1 MSDVSTIRSSARAR
15 RPRLGR
21 TTMAM
26 LVAGTMLGSGVAA
39 LPHAHAQT
47 AIQPSGMAEKLPN
60 FVGLVKEV
68 KPAVVSITS
77 IIKDDGSDDQDDD
90 GDGGGQGSGGGG
102 PGSGG
107 FGGGMQMP
115 FPFPFQMM
123 PQNRSPR
130 TMEARGSGFVISPDG
145 YIVTNNHVVKGATS
159 VTVTLDDGTTLKAR
173 VVGRDAGTD
182 LALLKVKPSAKLS
195 FIQLGDSDN
204 VEPGQWVIAVGN
216 PYGLGGSVTAGIV
229 SARGRDIGDGPYD
242 SFIQIDA
249 PINRGN
255 SGGPL
260 FTQDG
265 KVVGVNTAI
274 LSPSGG
280 SIGIGFAIPS
290 DVVKTVVEQLE
301 KTGHVT
307 RGYLGVTAQA
317 VSPAMAK
324 ALDLPTSDQGPD
336 AGALVA
342 SVQPDSPA
350 DKAGLKAGDVIT
362 TLNGQKVA
370 NPRELAIK
378 VSSVAPG
385 GKVTIAYLRNG
396 ASQTATAMVANLANH
411 GGGSGGSGGSGG
423 NGSIGVA
430 LGALTPD
437 LRQQLG
443 VDDATHGAVI
453 RSVKP
458 GSPADQAGLQP
469 GDILVGVGNKM
480 VSGPKDAVDAV
491 HAALKKGDVALR
503 IMRNGQLLFVAIS
516 PDTGSAS
523 TGNGDA
529 GEGGDDSGSSGAG
542 GDQPG

>member
-1 MSDVSTIRSSARAR
+1 
-15 RPRLGR
+15 
-21 TTMAM
+21 MA
-26 LVAGTMLGSGVAA
+26 A
-39 LPHAHAQT
+39 
-47 AIQPSGMAEKLPN
+47 
-60 FVGLVKEV
+60 
-68 KPAVVSITS
+68 
-77 IIKDDGSDDQDDD
+77 
-90 GDGGGQGSGGGG
+90 
-102 PGSGG
+102 
-107 FGGGMQMP
+107 
-115 FPFPFQMM
+115 
-123 PQNRSPR
+123 
-130 TMEARGSGFVISPDG
+130 GSGFIISPDG

-159 VTVTLDDGTTLKAR
+159 VSVTLDDDTTLKAR

-182 LALLKVKPSAKLS
+182 LALLKIKPSARLS
-195 FIQLGDSDN
+195 FIQLGESDS
-204 VEPGQWVIAVGN
+204 VEPGQWVVAVGN
-216 PYGLGGSVTAGIV
+216 PYGLGGTVTAGIV

-274 LSPSGG
+274 FSPSGG

-290 DVVKTVVEQLE
+290 DVVRNVVDQL
-301 KTGHVT
+301 KKSGHVV

-317 VSPAMAK
+317 VSPTMAK
-324 ALDLPTSDQGPD
+324 ALNLPAGDRGPD

-342 SVQPDSPA
+342 SVQADSPA
-350 DKAGLKAGDVIT
+350 ERAGLKAGDVIT
-362 TLNGQKVA
+362 TLNGQRIA

-378 VSSVAPG
+378 VSGVSPG

-396 ASQTATAMVANLANH
+396 TAQTTEASVTNLASRETGPNSS
-411 GGGSGGSGGSGG
+411 GGGSG
-423 NGSIGVA
+423 GSIGVA
-430 LGALTPD
+430 LGALTAD

-443 VDDATHGAVI
+443 VDDSTRGAVV

-458 GSPADQAGLQP
+458 GSPADQAGIQA
-469 GDILVGVGNKM
+469 GDLLVGVGNKA

-503 IMRNGQLLFVAIS
+503 IMRNGQMLFVAIS
-516 PDTGSAS
+516 PDTGSANAGGDGGNGN
-523 TGNGDA
+523 GNGDDT
-529 GEGGDDSGSSGAG
+529 GGSDP